1 MLPVWSSQD
10 VKASRGTG
18 KGDQTVSVSL
28 CRASEVR
35 EFLSLAQDLEAV
47 LASHAKVPETLPWD
61 VLGRFAEVQ
70 GQLRLWELE
79 VKARV
84 VCDVCLEDCLALR
97 EEMPSLHGLYV
108 ADGQPVPLVLHC
120 YTLFIPEPKP
130 PEAEVFLEG
139 LRLHPRALCN
149 LQARRTHSAV
159 KVSCLGISEQVKALS
174 QQRLEF
180 SDYPLIRQV
189 SYTGDKWQCLPQPRS
204 HRPARAAFSD
214 GVASQVQ

>member
-28 CRASEVR
+28 CRARGQGVFVFGAGPGGGACQPRQGARNSSV
-35 EFLSLAQDLEAV
+35 
-47 LASHAKVPETLPWD
+47 
-61 VLGRFAEVQ
+61 VLGQFAEVQ

-120 YTLFIPEPKP
+120 YALFIPEPKP

-174 QQRLEF
+174 QQRLE
-180 SDYPLIRQV
+180 LQV
-189 SYTGDKWQCLPQPRS
+189 TP
-204 HRPARAAFSD
+204 
-214 GVASQVQ
+214 